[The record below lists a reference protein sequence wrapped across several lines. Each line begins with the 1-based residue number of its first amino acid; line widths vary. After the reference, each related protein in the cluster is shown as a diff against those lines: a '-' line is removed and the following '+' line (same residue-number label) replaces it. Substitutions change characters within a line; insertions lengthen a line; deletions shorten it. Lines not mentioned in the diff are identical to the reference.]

1 MVHEVNVGSKRGGLK
16 TLQIYGKD
24 YYKKIGKKGG
34 DSVKSRRWFHELS
47 RKSKDRKATESPSV
61 R

>member
-47 RKSKDRKATESPSV
+47 RMGKVKKI
-61 R
+61 